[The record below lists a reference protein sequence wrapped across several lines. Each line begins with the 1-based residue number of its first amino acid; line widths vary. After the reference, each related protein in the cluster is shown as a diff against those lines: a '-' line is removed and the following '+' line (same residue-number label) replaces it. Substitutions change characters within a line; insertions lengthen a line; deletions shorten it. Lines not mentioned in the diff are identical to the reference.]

1 MSLNLRDI
9 VGDIFHTEEREKAEE
24 AQKQADLL
32 NKVNATYGIKD
43 AVSGN
48 NNTFNPFLKKD
59 GSLFNPYIDY
69 QKVLDNPDVSQVAKN
84 YITRATGLTPSVNVT
99 PTVNSVSPTETATTN
114 VPINSAKSYESYT
127 EQSSN
132 KPQATT
138 SPNTS
143 SGSGTYTNSV
153 GKRIANTASYNNNAA
168 KGQCVWYVRG
178 RAKEKLGF
186 DPGALGN
193 GNEMW
198 YNAKSE
204 SKLAPTVE
212 NVKPN
217 TILSYKYGTSSA
229 GQKYGHVIFI
239 EDVVGDTV
247 YYTEGGS
254 GYYKNGTDGVVKT
267 ATRQQILNGTNSS
280 GGKIGSGAVGL
291 IDLSKY

>member
-1 MSLNLRDI
+1 MSLNLKNI
-9 VGDIFHTEEREKAEE
+9 VGDIFHTEEKEKAEE
-24 AQKQADLL
+24 AKKQSDLL
-32 NKVNATYGIKD
+32 QKINATYGTKE
-43 AVSGN
+43 AVSGG
-48 NNTFNPFLKKD
+48 NTFNPYLKKD

-69 QKVLDNPDVSQVAKN
+69 QRVLDNPNVSQVAKN
-84 YITRATGLTPSVNVT
+84 YITRATGLTPRVNIT
-99 PTVNSVSPTETATTN
+99 PTVNSVSPTETTTVN
-114 VPINSAKSYESYT
+114 VPTNSAKSYESYT
-127 EQSSN
+127 EQRST

-138 SPNTS
+138 SPNTT
-143 SGSGTYTNSV
+143 SGSGVYTNSV

-178 RAKEKLGF
+178 RAKEKLGI

-204 SKLAPTVE
+204 SKLAPTAE
-212 NVKPN
+212 NIKPN

-229 GQKYGHVIFI
+229 GKKYGHVVFI

-280 GGKIGSGAVGL
+280 GGKIGSSAVGL